1 MVDGN
6 IVICRNVNH
15 TAIKPL
21 AIGKGLRTKVNA
33 NIGTS
38 KDNNDLIAELEKL
51 KIAVAA
57 GADAVMDLSTGGDLA
72 QIRKAVMEKSTV
84 AIGTVPIYQAAVK
97 VLQREK
103 SDLGNDRG

>member
-1 MVDGN
+1 MTQLEKARKGIISEEMKACAVEEDVEAEFIRQGMVDGN
-6 IVICRNVNH
+6 IVICRNANH

-51 KIAVAA
+51 KIAIAA

-72 QIRKAVMEKSTV
+72 Q
-84 AIGTVPIYQAAVK
+84 
-97 VLQREK
+97 
-103 SDLGNDRG
+103 